1 MRKGGEKQMKRILFV
16 LIALLTVFAFAS
28 AGVAAEKKAAAKSEV
43 TKVTGA
49 VTVYIAAKQ
58 AEKMPG
64 TISVKDTKGKDW
76 SFDVL
81 PETKINGEVVR
92 GVTATVNFK
101 KDAGK
106 MIANSITV
114 VAVKKPAAPKK

>member
-1 MRKGGEKQMKRILFV
+1 MKRFLFV

-28 AGVAAEKKAAAKSEV
+28 GAVAAEKKDAAKSEV

-49 VTVYIAAKQ
+49 VTAYVAARQ

-64 TISVKDTKGKDW
+64 TITVKDAKGNDW

-81 PETKINGEVVR
+81 PDTKIKGEVAR

-101 KDAGK
+101 KEAGK
-106 MIANSITV
+106 MIASTITV
-114 VAVKKPAAPKK
+114 VAVKKPAPKTK

>member
-1 MRKGGEKQMKRILFV
+1 MKRFLFV
-16 LIALLTVFAFAS
+16 LIALLTLFAFGTGAI
-28 AGVAAEKKAAAKSEV
+28 AAEKKAAAKSEV

-49 VTVYIAAKQ
+49 VTAYIAAKQ

-64 TISVKDTKGKDW
+64 TITVKDAKGTDW

-81 PETKINGEVVR
+81 PETKITGEVTR
-92 GVTATVNFK
+92 GATATVNYK

-106 MIANSITV
+106 MIANSIAV
-114 VAVKKPAAPKK
+114 VAVKKPAPKTK

>member
-1 MRKGGEKQMKRILFV
+1 MKRCLFV

-28 AGVAAEKKAAAKSEV
+28 GAVAAEKKAAAKSEV
-43 TKVTGA
+43 TKVTGS
-49 VTVYIAAKQ
+49 VTAYIAAKQ

-64 TISVKDTKGKDW
+64 TISVKDAKGTDW

-81 PETKINGEVVR
+81 PETKINGEVAR

-106 MIANSITV
+106 MIASSITV
-114 VAVKKPAAPKK
+114 VAVKKPAAPKTK

>member
-1 MRKGGEKQMKRILFV
+1 MKRTLFV
-16 LIALLTVFAFAS
+16 LIALLTVLAFAS
-28 AGVAAEKKAAAKSEV
+28 GAVAAEKKATAKSEV

-49 VTVYIAAKQ
+49 VTAYIAAKQ

-64 TISVKDTKGKDW
+64 TISVKDAKGKDW

-81 PETKINGEVVR
+81 PETKITGEFAR
-92 GVTATVNFK
+92 CTTATVNFK

-114 VAVKKPAAPKK
+114 DAVKKPAAPKK

>member
-1 MRKGGEKQMKRILFV
+1 MKRLLFIG
-16 LIALLTVFAFAS
+16 IALLTVLAFAGGS
-28 AGVAAEKKAAAKSEV
+28 LAAEKKAAAKSEV

-49 VTVYIAAKQ
+49 VTTYIAAKQ

-64 TISVKDTKGKDW
+64 TISVKDAKGTDW

-81 PETKINGEVVR
+81 PDTKITGEVTR

-101 KDAGK
+101 KEAGK

-114 VAVKKPAAPKK
+114 AAVKKPAAKKTK